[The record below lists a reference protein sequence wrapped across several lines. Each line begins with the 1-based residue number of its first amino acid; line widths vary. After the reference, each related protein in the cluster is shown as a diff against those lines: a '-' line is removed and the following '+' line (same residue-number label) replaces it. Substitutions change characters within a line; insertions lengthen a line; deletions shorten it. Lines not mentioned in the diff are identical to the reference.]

1 MGWKCQQNTLKFTIF
16 ILAGAIAFSVCG
28 CGSKETAES
37 NNEETKISHEEELLE
52 EETFEEESVEPAFSF
67 ADFAALQFSF
77 SSGAGGWETRLTI
90 DEDGSFSGEYFDG
103 ELGMTGDGYPN
114 GTMYQCDFSGQ
125 FTQPVKVNDFTYA
138 MQISEMHYEREA
150 GTEEIKNGMLFCYTD
165 VYGLDGAEDILIY
178 LPGAPLE
185 ELPEE
190 FRSWV
195 SYYDLSNTA
204 ETELPFYALNNE
216 AQQYGFSS
224 YNVIDELK
232 KFIAYVEETA
242 ASLENSIENDSLTQV
257 EYNDKTQDLYKWWDE
272 ALNKAWDVL
281 KQVKDAEAMQAL
293 TVEEREWI
301 ASKEEAVAEAGAEY
315 EGGSMQPMVMNQ
327 KAAEMTKDRV
337 YELLKLLD

>member
-1 MGWKCQQNTLKFTIF
+1 MGWERNPLKFTTF
-16 ILAGAIAFSVCG
+16 ILAGVMACSVWG
-28 CGSKETAES
+28 CGSKETERS
-37 NNEETKISHEEELLE
+37 DQSETKIMREEEPSK
-52 EETFEEESVEPAFSF
+52 EETPETESEEPVFSF
-67 ADFAALQFSF
+67 ADLADLQFSF
-77 SSGAGGWETRLTI
+77 SSGAGGWETLLTI
-90 DEDGSFSGEYFDG
+90 DADGSFSGEYFDG
-103 ELGMTGDGYPN
+103 ELGSTGDEYPN
-114 GTMYQCDFSGQ
+114 GTVYQCDFSGQ

-138 MQISEMHYEREA
+138 MQISELHYERKA

-178 LPGAPLE
+178 LPGAPLA

-195 SYYDLSNTA
+195 GYYDLSDTA

-216 AQQYGFSS
+216 ALQYGFSG

-242 ASLENSIENDSLTQV
+242 ASLENSIENDPLTQT
-257 EYNDKTQDLYKWWDE
+257 EYNDKTQDLYEWWDE
-272 ALNKAWDVL
+272 ALNRAWDVL
-281 KQVKDAEAMQAL
+281 KQVKDAETMQAL
-293 TVEEREWI
+293 TAEEREWI

-327 KAAEMTKDRV
+327 KAAEMTRDRV